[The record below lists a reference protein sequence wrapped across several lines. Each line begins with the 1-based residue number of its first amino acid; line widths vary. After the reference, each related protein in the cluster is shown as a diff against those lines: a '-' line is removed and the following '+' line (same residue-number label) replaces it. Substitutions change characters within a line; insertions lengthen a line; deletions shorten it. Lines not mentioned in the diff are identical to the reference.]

1 MMIILKHIRDLE
13 SHLSSHRKRGKK
25 IGFVP
30 TMGALH
36 EGHMSLIRKSR
47 EEADL
52 TVCSIFVNPT
62 QFNDPADYDKYPIT
76 LGQDIRM
83 LEQEGCDVLFL
94 PARAEIYPSGTNDLK
109 SYDLGFLEKVYEGK
123 FRPGHFQG
131 VCQVVDILV
140 SAVNPDLLYL
150 GQKDYQQC
158 MVIDRMLAI
167 TGRNEIELQLCPTL
181 REPNGLAMSSRNR
194 RLNEEERQRVAA
206 IQRGLLRIK
215 HQIEPGDT
223 TSLVNEIAN
232 DLRQQGFRIDYFEV
246 ADAKTLA
253 PIGEWNGKT
262 DLVALAAVFLGEVRL
277 IDNLV
282 IPGSSS

>member
-1 MMIILKHIRDLE
+1 MMTILKHIRDLE
-13 SHLSSHRKRGKK
+13 SHLTGYRKKGKK

-36 EGHMSLIRKSR
+36 DGHMSLIRKSR
-47 EEADL
+47 EQVDL

-62 QFNDPADYDKYPIT
+62 QFNDPADYEKYPVT
-76 LGQDIRM
+76 LSQDIRM

-94 PARAEIYPSGTNDLK
+94 PTRVEIYPGGTNELK
-109 SYDLGFLEKVYEGK
+109 SYDLGFLETVYEGK
-123 FRPGHFQG
+123 YRPGHFQG

-158 MVIDRMLAI
+158 MVIARMLAI
-167 TGRNEIELQLCPTL
+167 TGRQEIELQFCPTL

-194 RLNEEERQRVAA
+194 RLSEEERQRAA
-206 IQRGLLRIK
+206 VIQKGLQSIK
-215 HQIEPGDT
+215 AQIKPGDT
-223 TSLVNEIAN
+223 RFLVNDIA
-232 DLRQQGFRIDYFEV
+232 DSLRQQGFQIDYFEV

-253 PIGEWNGKT
+253 PVGVWNGKN